1 MIHWDLVRGI
11 IYTVSRINEPYI
23 PEKKEY
29 KIKGTGI
36 AAYTDENKGRCPKSA
51 TIPGFVCHHLP
62 PQTCFHVTESIPMGK
77 CESCAFC
84 VSPIRSGFELI
95 FTNDAER
102 SLFSLRLLSR
112 FLRRELCRCNRCAL
126 HHGNVSNTRE
136 IVDGCSFKFS
146 ERDKTV
152 FQHSI

>member
-1 MIHWDLVRGI
+1 M
-11 IYTVSRINEPYI
+11 SRINEPYI

-84 VSPIRSGFELI
+84 VSPNTVRIRINIYERRRTLSVLSAFVVTI
-95 FTNDAER
+95 FK
-102 SLFSLRLLSR
+102 
-112 FLRRELCRCNRCAL
+112 
-126 HHGNVSNTRE
+126 TR
-136 IVDGCSFKFS
+136 IM
-146 ERDKTV
+146 
-152 FQHSI
+152 